1 MGLFDTLLG
10 NASETSAEAVNEE
23 LMPIL
28 AANES
33 VTAAFKLVRD
43 LSVFTNKRLIPA
55 CRLIL
60 IDKQGLTGR
69 KVNYHSIPYKSIT
82 QFVVETAG
90 HFDTD
95 AELKI
100 WLSGKADAI
109 EIELSASS
117 AQEVQRNLATQLFA

>member
-1 MGLFDTLLG
+1 MGLFDTIMG
-10 NASETSAEAVNEE
+10 NASETNAADVQEE
-23 LMPIL
+23 LSPIL
-28 AANES
+28 ADNES

-43 LSVFTNKRLIPA
+43 LSVFTNK
-55 CRLIL
+55 RLIL

-82 QFVVETAG
+82 QFIVETAG

-117 AQEVQRNLATQLFA
+117 AQAVQKNLASQLFA

>member
-1 MGLFDTLLG
+1 MGLFDTIMG
-10 NASETSAEAVNEE
+10 NASETNAEDVQQE
-23 LMPIL
+23 LSPIL
-28 AANES
+28 ADNES

-43 LSVFTNKRLIPA
+43 LSVFTNK
-55 CRLIL
+55 RLIL

-82 QFVVETAG
+82 QFIVETAG

-100 WLSGKADAI
+100 WLAGKADAI

-117 AQEVQRNLATQLFA
+117 AQAVQKNLASQLFA

>member
-1 MGLFDTLLG
+1 MGLFDTIMG
-10 NASETSAEAVNEE
+10 NASETSASEVQEE
-23 LMPIL
+23 LTPIL
-28 AANES
+28 AANET
-33 VTAAFKLVRD
+33 VTSAFKLVRD
-43 LSVFTNKRLIPA
+43 LSVFTNK
-55 CRLIL
+55 RLIL

-82 QFVVETAG
+82 QFIVETAG

-100 WLSGKADAI
+100 WLSGKADPI

-117 AQEVQRNLATQLFA
+117 AQAVQQNLATQMFS

>member
-1 MGLFDTLLG
+1 MGLFDTIMG
-10 NASETSAEAVNEE
+10 NASETDAGAVNEE
-23 LMPIL
+23 LGPIL
-28 AANES
+28 ADNET

-43 LSVFTNKRLIPA
+43 LSVFTNK
-55 CRLIL
+55 RLIL

-95 AELKI
+95 AELKL
-100 WLSGKADAI
+100 WLSGRSDAI
-109 EIELSASS
+109 EIELSKSS
-117 AQEVQRNLATQLFA
+117 AQDVQQNLANQMFK

>member
-1 MGLFDTLLG
+1 MGLFDTLMG
-10 NASETSAEAVNEE
+10 NASETDAAEVQEE
-23 LMPIL
+23 LSPIL
-28 AANES
+28 AENEV

-43 LSVFTNKRLIPA
+43 LSVFTNK
-55 CRLIL
+55 RLIL

-82 QFVVETAG
+82 QFIVETAG

-117 AQEVQRNLATQLFA
+117 AQAVQKNLASQLFA

>member
-1 MGLFDTLLG
+1 MGLFDTLMG
-10 NASETSAEAVNEE
+10 NASETDAQAVYDE
-23 LMPIL
+23 LKPIL
-28 AANES
+28 ADNEM

-43 LSVFTNKRLIPA
+43 LSVFTNKRLI
-55 CRLIL
+55 I

-95 AELKI
+95 AELKL
-100 WLSGKADAI
+100 WLSGKSDVI
-109 EIELSASS
+109 EIELSKSS
-117 AQEVQRNLATQLFA
+117 AQDVQKNLANQMFA

>member
-23 LMPIL
+23 LSPIL
-28 AANES
+28 AENET

-43 LSVFTNKRLIPA
+43 LSVFTNK
-55 CRLIL
+55 RLIL

-100 WLSGKADAI
+100 WLSAKSDAI
-109 EIELSASS
+109 EIELSKAS
-117 AQEVQRNLATQLFA
+117 AQDVQKNLANQMFA

>member
-1 MGLFDTLLG
+1 MGLFDTIMG
-10 NASETSAEAVNEE
+10 NASETSSADVQEE
-23 LMPIL
+23 LSPIL
-28 AANES
+28 ADNET
-33 VTAAFKLVRD
+33 VTSAFKLVRD
-43 LSVFTNKRLIPA
+43 LSVFTNKRLI
-55 CRLIL
+55 I

-82 QFVVETAG
+82 QFIVETAG

-100 WLSGKADAI
+100 WLSGKSDAI

-117 AQEVQRNLATQLFA
+117 AQAVQKNLANQMFA

>member
-43 LSVFTNKRLIPA
+43 LSVFTNKRLI
-55 CRLIL
+55 L
-60 IDKQGLTGR
+60 
-69 KVNYHSIPYKSIT
+69 
-82 QFVVETAG
+82 TAG

>member
-1 MGLFDTLLG
+1 MGLFDTLMG
-10 NASETSAEAVNEE
+10 NASETSASDVQEE
-23 LMPIL
+23 LSPIL
-28 AANES
+28 ADNEV
-33 VTAAFKLVRD
+33 VTSAFKLIRD
-43 LSVFTNKRLIPA
+43 LSVFTNK
-55 CRLIL
+55 RLIL

-82 QFVVETAG
+82 QFIVETAG

-117 AQEVQRNLATQLFA
+117 AQAVQKNLATQMFS

>member
-1 MGLFDTLLG
+1 MGLFDTLMG
-10 NASETSAEAVNEE
+10 NASETDAQAVYEE
-23 LMPIL
+23 LKPIL
-28 AANES
+28 ADNEH

-43 LSVFTNKRLIPA
+43 LSVFTNKRLI
-55 CRLIL
+55 I

-95 AELKI
+95 AELKL
-100 WLSGKADAI
+100 WLSGKSDAI
-109 EIELSASS
+109 EIELSKSS
-117 AQEVQRNLATQLFA
+117 AQDVQKNLANQMFA

>member
-1 MGLFDTLLG
+1 MGLFDTLMG
-10 NASETSAEAVNEE
+10 NASETSASVVQEE
-23 LMPIL
+23 LSPIL
-28 AANES
+28 ADNEV
-33 VTAAFKLVRD
+33 VTSAFKLIRD
-43 LSVFTNKRLIPA
+43 LSVFTNK
-55 CRLIL
+55 RLIL

-82 QFVVETAG
+82 QFIVETAG

-117 AQEVQRNLATQLFA
+117 AQAVQKNLATQMFN

>member
-1 MGLFDTLLG
+1 MGLLSGLMG
-10 NASETSAEAVNEE
+10 NASEVDQDDLDSLLDDTLVDG
-23 LMPIL
+23 
-28 AANES
+28 ES
-33 VTAAFKLVRD
+33 VQKAYKVIRD
-43 LSVFTNKRLIPA
+43 MFIFTNK
-55 CRLIL
+55 RLIL

-100 WLSGKADAI
+100 WLSGKSDAI
-109 EIELSASS
+109 EIELSKAS
-117 AQEVQRNLATQLFA
+117 AQDVQKNLANQMFA

>member
-23 LMPIL
+23 LSPIL
-28 AANES
+28 AENET

-43 LSVFTNKRLIPA
+43 LRVFTNK
-55 CRLIL
+55 RLIL

-100 WLSGKADAI
+100 WLSGKSDAI
-109 EIELSASS
+109 EIELSKAS
-117 AQEVQRNLATQLFA
+117 AQDVQKNLANQMFA

>member
-1 MGLFDTLLG
+1 MGLFDTIMG
-10 NASETSAEAVNEE
+10 NASETSSEDVQEE
-23 LMPIL
+23 LSPIL
-28 AANES
+28 AENEV
-33 VTAAFKLVRD
+33 VTSAFKLVRD
-43 LSVFTNKRLIPA
+43 LSVFTNKRLI
-55 CRLIL
+55 I

-82 QFVVETAG
+82 QFIVETAG

-117 AQEVQRNLATQLFA
+117 AQAVQKNLASQLFA

>member
-1 MGLFDTLLG
+1 MGLFDTIMG
-10 NASETSAEAVNEE
+10 NASETDASDVQEE
-23 LMPIL
+23 LSPIL
-28 AANES
+28 ADNEV
-33 VTAAFKLVRD
+33 VTSAFKLVRD
-43 LSVFTNKRLIPA
+43 LSVFTNK
-55 CRLIL
+55 RLIL

-82 QFVVETAG
+82 QFIVETAG

-117 AQEVQRNLATQLFA
+117 AQAVQQNLATQLFA

>member
-1 MGLFDTLLG
+1 MGLFDTIMG
-10 NASETSAEAVNEE
+10 NASETNAEDVQEE
-23 LMPIL
+23 LSPIL
-28 AANES
+28 ADNES

-43 LSVFTNKRLIPA
+43 LSVFTNK
-55 CRLIL
+55 RLIL

-82 QFVVETAG
+82 QFIVETAG

-117 AQEVQRNLATQLFA
+117 AQAVQKNLASQLFA

>member
-23 LMPIL
+23 LSPIL
-28 AANES
+28 AENET

-43 LSVFTNKRLIPA
+43 LSVFTNKRLI
-55 CRLIL
+55 L

-69 KVNYHSIPYKSIT
+69 KVNYHYKSIT

-100 WLSGKADAI
+100 WLSGKSDAI
-109 EIELSASS
+109 EIELSKAS
-117 AQEVQRNLATQLFA
+117 AQDVQKNLANQMFA